1 MARNAEFNFD
11 RFALSN
17 MDNSECKENDL
28 PELAEA
34 LHLPERFSL
43 LFSETKR
50 TKPQRCTWEGH
61 LKNKRKI
68 NATIN
73 VNPVGVSKGW
83 GFDREIN
90 FLGGRFDRVPLF
102 RGRDV

>member
-1 MARNAEFNFD
+1 MVIASLRTRRFCQHRRQIAKLTVLLEENTARNAEIDYN
-11 RFALSN
+11 RFELAN

-50 TKPQRCTWEGH
+50 IKPTDIGR
-61 LKNKRKI
+61 
-68 NATIN
+68 A
-73 VNPVGVSKGW
+73 SKK
-83 GFDREIN
+83 
-90 FLGGRFDRVPLF
+90 
-102 RGRDV
+102 